1 MALPRI
7 SPKSYNYGAYANP
20 TPIKYK
26 GGLGEG
32 LAQAGTTYFLAKKE
46 AADKKAALDAKNLI
60 ESQKQQTEER
70 KDYLSNY
77 DAFMKG
83 TEDVVD
89 MLDPHNALF
98 LKEMAEDFAEN
109 RLEYKKTGDFE
120 KFTITDSKLKKD
132 KQAIINLFEIAKSQ
146 AEKENNQPFSF
157 YKQIEGNL
165 DRYGLSNALSV
176 GKIKLD
182 RDKDEELIAG
192 YGMIGNN
199 ENPKLEY
206 AKIYE
211 INSNPDTYTPI
222 PKFTF
227 NNKKYEDYG
236 KLFQNQIESNPEI
249 KTKIIFRKSGGI
261 EYADLNSAINFVKES
276 KAVKEEALRV
286 GKSVWEDVLGNDES
300 YDVSKHLDEI
310 ETLIASKIIDNTNLK
325 IGKMPGDGKDGGD
338 GKIDKSL
345 YQEIDK
351 LELKLKP
358 AIGPAEKERPM
369 INFDD
374 LEPKLSQPPFF
385 INTKKAEK
393 VGGREARVFTK
404 SVAGADRTVT
414 IYDNA
419 TEEEIKAALKFLET
433 GESLPPS
440 ENYKTEDENSYKGFD
455 LSIKSN

>member
-7 SPKSYNYGAYANP
+7 SAKSYNYGAYANP

-46 AADKKAALDAKNLI
+46 AADKKAVLDAKNLI
-60 ESQKQQTEER
+60 ESQKQQTEDR

-83 TEDVVD
+83 TEDIVN

-109 RLEYKKTGDFE
+109 RLEFKKTGNFE
-120 KFTITDSKLKKD
+120 KFTIEDSKLKKD

-182 RDKDEELIAG
+182 RDEDGELIAG

-227 NNKKYEDYG
+227 DNKKYEDYG

-249 KTKIIFRKSGGI
+249 KTKIISRKSGGI

-286 GKSVWEDVLGNDES
+286 GKSVWEDVLGNDEP
-300 YDVSKHLDEI
+300 YDVTKHLDEI
-310 ETLIASKIIDNTNLK
+310 ETVIAGKIIDNTNLK
-325 IGKMPGDGKDGGD
+325 IGKMPAGEDGDK
-338 GKIDKSL
+338 KITKL
-345 YQEIDK
+345 NRAQIDK
-351 LELKLKP
+351 LKKLAIDILPHDKQAATIDMNKIVSGLQEFGLTIEEDPDKP
-358 AIGPAEKERPM
+358 GYQVRSGGTGKMFTISPNSPAE
-369 INFDD
+369 
-374 LEPKLSQPPFF
+374 
-385 INTKKAEK
+385 
-393 VGGREARVFTK
+393 
-404 SVAGADRTVT
+404 
-414 IYDNA
+414 DNLISI
-419 TEEEIKAALKFLET
+419 TNAL
-433 GESLPPS
+433 GIAPIDI
-440 ENYKTEDENSYKGFD
+440 TEDMEFSLYKR
-455 LSIKSN
+455 K